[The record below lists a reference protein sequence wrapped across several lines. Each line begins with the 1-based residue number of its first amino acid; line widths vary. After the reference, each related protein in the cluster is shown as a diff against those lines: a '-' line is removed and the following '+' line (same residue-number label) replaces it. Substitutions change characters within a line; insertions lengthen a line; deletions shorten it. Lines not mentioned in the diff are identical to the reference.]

1 MLHPV
6 NAREKPQEDG
16 VFVGVSINAESKKK
30 TLPYFFVRFYG
41 FENRTIR
48 AMTQWL

>member
-16 VFVGVSINAESKKK
+16 VFVGACINAESKKK
-30 TLPYFFVRFYG
+30 PYPTFLFVFMVSKI
-41 FENRTIR
+41 E
-48 AMTQWL
+48 Q